1 MVEGCEAQVEEY
13 FSPSLMFVS
22 LGMVQMRAKVLDNG
36 GLIPAEKDI
45 WTMPYDRLEGQFRGG
60 GWACGGIKILRC
72 AQDDREA
79 RDIELSCAFEPC
91 LIFSIPE

>member
-60 GWACGGIKILRC
+60 GWACGGIKILPLRSSGL
-72 AQDDREA
+72 RLT
-79 RDIELSCAFEPC
+79 RSG
-91 LIFSIPE
+91 